1 MSAHHPRCLPG
12 PGDAF
17 PVIVGRDCDGRT
29 VELSPAN
36 AVVLL
41 YRGQWCAHCR
51 AQLLGLA
58 REASGFA
65 AIGFRLIAV
74 SSDDLSLCQV
84 LRDAT
89 GGALEIVSDAG
100 AGFISDLA
108 LVTSDPNADHPIAQP
123 AVFIVDGDGVVRY
136 RYVSRAADDRPKTAL
151 LLLAAERVASGAAHV
166 AAARTA

>member
-1 MSAHHPRCLPG
+1 LNARHSRYLPG

-17 PVIVGRDCDGRT
+17 PVIVGRDCDGRS
-29 VELSPAN
+29 VEAPPAN

-65 AIGFRLIAV
+65 AIGFRLIAI
-74 SSDDLSLCQV
+74 SSDDVSLCQV

-89 GGALEIVSDAG
+89 GGAIEIVSDVG

-123 AVFIVDGDGVVRY
+123 AVFIIDGDGVVRY
-136 RYVSRAADDRPKTAL
+136 RYVSRSAEDRPKTAL
-151 LLLAAERVASGAAHV
+151 LLLAAERVASGGAHV
-166 AAARTA
+166 STARTA

>member
-1 MSAHHPRCLPG
+1 MSARHLPGLPG
-12 PGDAF
+12 PGDRF
-17 PVIVGRDCDGRT
+17 PDIIGRDCDGRSL
-29 VELSPAN
+29 ELSPAN

-41 YRGQWCAHCR
+41 YRGQWCVHCR

-58 REASGFA
+58 REAKGFA
-65 AIGFRLIAV
+65 AIGFRLIAI

-89 GGALEIVSDAG
+89 GGAIEFVSDAG

-108 LVTSDPNADHPIAQP
+108 LVTTDPNADHPIAQP
-123 AVFIVDGDGVVRY
+123 AVFIIDGDGIVRY

-151 LLLAAERVASGAAHV
+151 LLLAAERVAGGDAH
-166 AAARTA
+166 ASTARLA